1 MKRLFFFQ
9 WALGSILAAW
19 LASAL
24 PGLAQDL
31 PSISLPPPQM
41 TGGKPLMQALKERQ
55 TVREI
60 SPAHLPPQVLSDLL
74 WAGNGINR
82 PEIAH
87 RTAPS
92 AMNSQEIDI
101 YVAITEG
108 IYVYD
113 AKGNRMEPVASGDIR
128 ARTGGQDFVKVAPV
142 ALILVADLTRMT
154 KVQPEDKERYATIDA
169 GFISQNIYLFCSS
182 AGLATVVHETDRTGL
197 REALHL
203 KPDQKIIIAQSVGY
217 PKAKPAS
224 SRAGDQSV
232 ETHGKS

>member
-1 MKRLFFFQ
+1 MKPLFFQ
-9 WALGSILAAW
+9 WALGSILAGW
-19 LASAL
+19 LASAA
-24 PGLAQDL
+24 PCPAQDL
-31 PSISLPPPQM
+31 HSISLPPPQM

-55 TVREI
+55 TVRDF
-60 SPAHLPPQVLSDLL
+60 SPANLPLQVLSDML

-101 YVAITEG
+101 YIATTEG

-113 AKGNRMEPVASGDIR
+113 AKANRMEPVASGDIR
-128 ARTGGQDFVKVAPV
+128 ARTSGQDFAKVAPV
-142 ALILVADLTRMT
+142 ALILVADLTRLT
-154 KVQPEDKERYATIDA
+154 KTQPEDKERYATFDA
-169 GFISQNIYLFCSS
+169 GYISQNIYLFCAS

-197 REALHL
+197 RGALRL

-217 PKAKPAS
+217 PTATPAS
-224 SRAGDQSV
+224 SGSV
-232 ETHGKS
+232 R